1 MNIYSNKQRWKIIL
15 LVLAL
20 VFVGISLY
28 VSNRIVSKVHDREKE
43 RAKQWAGAIKK
54 KVELVRLTNQTFI
67 QLREKEREKVAL
79 WIDASKEIAQPTS
92 LDMNS
97 DISFPLQIIN
107 QNKNIPVVLLDNEKQ
122 VSASVNIPFDT
133 SHIRALHP
141 KATKKELN
149 RFFDDSLIALSEK
162 WSKVNP
168 PFTIEVYEGLF
179 MTYYY
184 GDSKEIIRLEH
195 NKDSLLASFNDDL
208 INNEGLVPVLL
219 FDVKNDSIIGSNL
232 PAEEIA
238 PNKLDATKNSL
249 QSKNDPLPILF
260 GENQEMLLYFDSS
273 SELKQLTYF
282 PYIQFFII
290 GLFIFIAYLIFS
302 TFRKAEQ
309 NKVWA
314 GMAKETAHQLGTP
327 LSSLMAWTE
336 LLDNDEKN
344 KEITIEMRKDIT
356 RLDKVTDRFSKIGS
370 SAKLGDD
377 DLEQTTKSIIEYLRP
392 RISKKVELT
401 ISCGELPLVAHNA
414 SLLEWVIENII
425 KNAVDA
431 MEAQGKIDVKLHSDY
446 AYAYIDISDNGK
458 GIDKKNI
465 NKIFKP
471 GFSTKKRGWG
481 LGLTLVKRIVN
492 EYHKGKVFVLH
503 SELNKGT
510 TFRISLPYKP

>member
-20 VFVGISLY
+20 VFVGVSLFM
-28 VSNRIVSKVHDREKE
+28 SNSIVSKVHDREKE

-54 KVELVRLTNQTFI
+54 KVQLVKLTNQTFT

-79 WIDASKEIAQPTS
+79 WIDASKEIAKPTS
-92 LDMNS
+92 LELNS
-97 DISFPLQIIN
+97 DISFPLKIIN
-107 QNKNIPVVLLDNEKQ
+107 QYKNIPVVLVDNENN
-122 VSASVNIPFDT
+122 VSADVNIPFDT
-133 SHIRALHP
+133 SDLRTLYP
-141 KATKKELN
+141 SATKRELQN
-149 RFFDDSLIALSEK
+149 HFDDSLLKLSDQWK
-162 WSKVNP
+162 IVNP
-168 PFTIEVYEGLF
+168 PFTIEVYTNLF

-195 NKDSLLASFNDDL
+195 DKDSLLASFNEDL

-219 FDVKNDSIIGSNL
+219 FDTQNDSVIGSNL
-232 PAEEIA
+232 PADLISVKNLE
-238 PNKLDATKNSL
+238 KTKKELLGGNEPIS
-249 QSKNDPLPILF
+249 ILF
-260 GENQEMLLYFDSS
+260 GENEQMLLYFDSS
-273 SELKQLTYF
+273 SELKQLKYF
-282 PYIQFFII
+282 PYIQFVII

-336 LLDNDEKN
+336 LLDNEEKN
-344 KEITIEMRKDIT
+344 KEITVEMRKDIT

-370 SAKLGDD
+370 EAKLKDQ
-377 DLEQTTKSIIEYLRP
+377 DLTETAQSIVTYLRP
-392 RISKKVELT
+392 RISKMVELNFV
-401 ISCGELPLVAHNA
+401 SKDMPAVAHNA

-425 KNAVDA
+425 KNGVDA
-431 MEAQGKIDVKLHSDY
+431 MEGKGKVDVLVHFDPTN
-446 AYAYIDISDNGK
+446 AYIDISDTGK
-458 GIDKKNI
+458 GVEKKNL

-481 LGLTLVKRIVN
+481 LGLSLVRRIIN
-492 EYHKGKVFVLH
+492 EYHKGRVYVLH
-503 SELNKGT
+503 SEPNKGT
-510 TFRISLPYKP
+510 TFRISLPL